1 MGSGGAI
8 YGLIGNRLFH
18 RLQLPWTV
26 SAALLVTLLL
36 LAACSS
42 DSAESPV
49 QPGPTPTATA
59 EPSPTAPALSADFA
73 TANIPPPD
81 PQRLA
86 QLKEMLS
93 LVPADYGW
101 AVHLDLKALR
111 DNASLATVVS
121 LDSLG
126 LESALPSLVTSVLDG
141 LSIATNRQTGAVIT
155 GFNGAFEVKELL
167 RVAGGFGIQLGDD
180 APEDYRD
187 HQIWN
192 INFLGDSAAMG
203 SANANT
209 GVASAGSKPAVDTV
223 ALVKQSLDAFDR
235 DTPSILDTGAATR
248 LLENLPSGF
257 ASAVI
262 SECRDLAV
270 LAETPG
276 IPVCLSAA
284 VSADLLDDQTAVFH
298 FLAGFVSEELA
309 ANAAEL
315 ARDTLEAQLSSAG
328 LWEVGVRQEGNLVR
342 ARVIADLPQFEETFG
357 LFTPRG
363 R

>member
-8 YGLIGNRLFH
+8 YGLIGNRLFN
-18 RLQLPWTV
+18 RLRLPWTV
-26 SAALLVTLLL
+26 SAGLLVTSLL
-36 LAACSS
+36 LAAPSS
-42 DSAESPV
+42 DSAESPF
-49 QPGPTPTATA
+49 QPGATPTATTG
-59 EPSPTAPALSADFA
+59 PSPTAPALSTDFA
-73 TANIPPPD
+73 TSDIPPPD

-93 LVPADYGW
+93 LVPADYVW

-111 DNASLATVVS
+111 DNPSLATLIS
-121 LDSLG
+121 SDPLG
-126 LESALPSLVTSVLDG
+126 LKSALPSLVTSVLDG
-141 LSIATNRQTGAVIT
+141 LSIATNRQTGAIIT
-155 GFNGAFEVKELL
+155 RFNGSFEVKELI
-167 RVAGGFGIQLGDD
+167 RVAVGFGIQLGDD

-203 SANANT
+203 SAHANI
-209 GVASAGSKPAVDTV
+209 GVASAGSKPDVDTV
-223 ALVKQSLDAFDR
+223 ALVKHSLDAFDR
-235 DTPSILDTGAATR
+235 DTSSILDTGAATR
-248 LLENLPSGF
+248 LLEDLPSGF

-270 LAETPG
+270 LAGTLG
-276 IPVCLSAA
+276 ISVCLSAA

-298 FLAGFVSEELA
+298 FLAVFAGDELA

-315 ARDTLEAQLSSAG
+315 ARDALEAQLSSAV
-328 LWEVGVRQEGNLVR
+328 LREVSVRQEGDLVR
-342 ARVIADLPQFEETFG
+342 ARVSDDLPQFAETFE
-357 LFTPRG
+357 LFTLRG